1 MGSMVSG
8 LADAVL
14 GVAEGVGLSSDTV
27 ARYRKCCGVVVKF
40 CDRRDLDALSVR
52 VVDEFVACQQERARR
67 GEIGPNR
74 RNALV
79 KSARMMLEFQAT
91 GAVAWRMMS
100 PDPDL
105 TLSDSS
111 RDVLEQFAVA
121 AGLEL
126 APGSVRLLASEIRQ
140 FLAYLDRIGRGAL
153 GTVTADDVRGF
164 MVEMAPRRPAGT
176 ANVVWSLKRFFAFL
190 NIAGLSDVR
199 IDGLLAHAAPRRVR
213 RCRALPVRR
222 PAVSLRESRPG
233 PPAGRGTPVLL
244 AVSTGLRCCDIV
256 ALRLDQIDWRHDEIQ
271 LVQAKTSRPLV
282 LPLPALAGNAVAE
295 WILHG
300 RPDCDAPEVFVRL
313 QPPFVKLGNST
324 GSTLMRRRLTRA
336 GIDHVAHDG
345 KSFHA
350 LRRTAGTRLI
360 ESGAGLPLAAQI
372 LGHARI
378 DSSRR
383 YFALAS
389 EQIRQCCLPLENFAC
404 VKEGCDEH
412 VHQQFR
418 TRDRGDARLADLAGA
433 HPARHA
439 ERDGRF
445 RQVLRVAAPRR

>member
-1 MGSMVSG
+1 
-8 LADAVL
+8 
-14 GVAEGVGLSSDTV
+14 
-27 ARYRKCCGVVVKF
+27 
-40 CDRRDLDALSVR
+40 
-52 VVDEFVACQQERARR
+52 VVDDFVACQQERARC

-79 KSARMMLEFQAT
+79 KSARMMLEFQTT
-91 GAVAWRMMS
+91 GAVVWRMMS

-105 TLSDSS
+105 TLSESS
-111 RDVLEQFAVA
+111 RVVLKQFAAA

-140 FLAYLDRIGRGAL
+140 FLAYLDRAGRGAL
-153 GTVTADDVRGF
+153 GTVTADDVRRF
-164 MVEMAPRRPAGT
+164 MVEVAPRRPAGVG
-176 ANVVWSLKRFFAFL
+176 NVVWSLKRFFAFL
-190 NIAGLSDVR
+190 NVAGLSDVR
-199 IDGLLAHAAPRRVR
+199 IDGLLARAAPGRV
-213 RCRALPVRR
+213 RALPCFT
-222 PAVSLRESRPG
+222 REET
-233 PPAGRGTPVLL
+233 GRLITGIDTGTPCGKRDSAMVLP

-256 ALRLDQIDWRHDEIQ
+256 ALRLDQIDWRRDEIR
-271 LVQAKTSRPLV
+271 LVQAKTSKPLV
-282 LPLPALAGNAVAE
+282 LPLSALAGNAVAE

-300 RPDCDAPEVFVRL
+300 RPDCDAREVFVRL

-324 GSTLMRRRLTRA
+324 GPTLMRRRLTRA
-336 GIDHVAHDG
+336 GIDHVARDG

-389 EQIRQCCLPLENFAC
+389 EQIRQCCLPPENFAC
-404 VKEGCDEH
+404 VKEG
-412 VHQQFR
+412 
-418 TRDRGDARLADLAGA
+418 
-433 HPARHA
+433 
-439 ERDGRF
+439 
-445 RQVLRVAAPRR
+445 LR

>member
-14 GVAEGVGLSSDTV
+14 GVVESVGLSADTV

-40 CDRRDLDALSVR
+40 CEQRGLDALSAR

-74 RNALV
+74 RKALV
-79 KSARMMLEFQAT
+79 KSARMMLELQAT
-91 GAVAWRMMS
+91 GAVVWRMMS

-105 TLSDSS
+105 TLSESS
-111 RDVLEQFAVA
+111 RAVLKQFAAA
-121 AGLEL
+121 AGPEL
-126 APGSVRLLASEIRQ
+126 APGSVRLLASEIRH

-164 MVEMAPRRPAGT
+164 MVEMAPKRPAGIG
-176 ANVVWSLKRFFAFL
+176 NLVWSLKRFFVFL
-190 NIAGLSDVR
+190 NAAGLSDVR
-199 IDGLLAHAAPRRVR
+199 IDGLLAHAAPQRV
-213 RCRALPVRR
+213 RALPCFTREETGRLIERIETETPCGRR
-222 PAVSLRESRPG
+222 DYAM
-233 PPAGRGTPVLL
+233 VLL

-256 ALRLDQIDWRHDEIQ
+256 ALRLEEIDWRRDEIR

-282 LPLPALAGNAVAE
+282 LPLSALAGNAVAE

-313 QPPFVKLGNST
+313 KAPFVKLGNST

-336 GIDHVAHDG
+336 GIEHVAHDG

-378 DSSRR
+378 NSSRP

-389 EQIRQCCLPLENFAC
+389 EQLRQCCLPLQELAC
-404 VKEGCDEH
+404 TKEG
-412 VHQQFR
+412 
-418 TRDRGDARLADLAGA
+418 
-433 HPARHA
+433 
-439 ERDGRF
+439 
-445 RQVLRVAAPRR
+445 LR

>member
-14 GVAEGVGLSSDTV
+14 GVVEGVGLSADTV

-40 CDRRDLDALSVR
+40 CAQRDLGALSAR
-52 VVDEFVACQQERARR
+52 VVDDFVACQQERARR

-79 KSARMMLEFQAT
+79 KSARLMLEFQET

-105 TLSDSS
+105 TLSQSS
-111 RDVLEQFAVA
+111 RVVLKQFAAA

-140 FLAYLDRIGRGAL
+140 FLAYLDRAGRGAL
-153 GTVTADDVRGF
+153 GTVTADDVRRF
-164 MVEMAPRRPAGT
+164 LVEVAPNRPAGT
-176 ANVVWSLKRFFAFL
+176 GNVVWSLKRFFAFL
-190 NIAGLSDVR
+190 NVAGLSEVR
-199 IDGLLAHAAPRRVR
+199 IDGLLARAAPRRVR
-213 RCRALPVRR
+213 ALPCFT
-222 PAVSLRESRPG
+222 REET
-233 PPAGRGTPVLL
+233 GRLLEGIDTGTPCGKRDSAMVLL

-256 ALRLDQIDWRHDEIQ
+256 ALRLDQIDWRRDEIR

-300 RPDCDAPEVFVRL
+300 RPDCHAPEVFVRL

-336 GIDHVAHDG
+336 GIDHVARDG

-378 DSSRR
+378 NSSRR

-389 EQIRQCCLPLENFAC
+389 EQLRQCCLPLENFAC
-404 VKEGCDEH
+404 VKEG
-412 VHQQFR
+412 
-418 TRDRGDARLADLAGA
+418 
-433 HPARHA
+433 
-439 ERDGRF
+439 
-445 RQVLRVAAPRR
+445 LR